1 MHSENPSAVIRCL
14 VNVTGVSSVVAVA
27 LDGLGEAIRRAMST
41 VAQTM
46 AVAETSVAVAKTAI
60 AVAKTT
66 IAQSVAETT
75 VAAVSESVAQSS
87 AVQTSI
93 QTQSS
98 SRSFQILSFGFFSF
112 FLDGH
117 TNGASDQGEKSQN
130 LKHKDNELQFHLND
144 LKL

>member
-1 MHSENPSAVIRCL
+1 MIRCL

-27 LDGLGEAIRRAMST
+27 LDGLGESIRRAMGTVAQTMTVAQSVA

-60 AVAKTT
+60 A
-66 IAQSVAETT
+66 QS
-75 VAAVSESVAQSS
+75 VAAVSESVAQASS
-87 AVQTSI
+87 VQTAV

-112 FLDGH
+112 FLDGLSH
-117 TNGASDQGEKSQN
+117 GASDQGEKSQN
-130 LKHKDNELQFHLND
+130 LK
-144 LKL
+144 